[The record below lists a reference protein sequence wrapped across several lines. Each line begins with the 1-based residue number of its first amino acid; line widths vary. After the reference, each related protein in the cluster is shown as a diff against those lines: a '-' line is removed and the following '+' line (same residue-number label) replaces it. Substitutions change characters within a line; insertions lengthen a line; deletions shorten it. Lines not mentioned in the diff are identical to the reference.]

1 MIVAIS
7 MPSSSTAN
15 GIDFVRAKM
24 FIEGLLEERLEIE
37 EKKKQFSVILSAN
50 NEMKKTNFTLKL
62 NIFFFIF
69 IDFITQLY
77 NKKEW
82 SGNNSEFETEMISKF
97 AFRILFLMVIGL
109 FKCILLTLVMTQL
122 FTKKVQNGSL

>member
-1 MIVAIS
+1 M
-7 MPSSSTAN
+7 
-15 GIDFVRAKM
+15 RAKM
-24 FIEGLLEERLEIE
+24 FIKGLLGARLHIE
-37 EKKKQFSVILSAN
+37 EKKKQFSVILPAN

-77 NKKEW
+77 NKREW
-82 SGNNSEFETEMISKF
+82 SGNNSEFETEMIFKF
-97 AFRILFLMVIGL
+97 AFKILFLMVIGL
-109 FKCILLTLVMTQL
+109 FKCILLTLASTQL

>member
-1 MIVAIS
+1 

-15 GIDFVRAKM
+15 GIDLVGAKM

-77 NKKEW
+77 SKREW
-82 SGNNSEFETEMISKF
+82 SGTNSEFETEMIFKF
-97 AFRILFLMVIGL
+97 AFKILFLMVIGL
-109 FKCILLTLVMTQL
+109 FKCILLTLVSTQL

>member
-15 GIDFVRAKM
+15 GIDFVRANM
-24 FIEGLLEERLEIE
+24 FIEGLLEVRLEIE
-37 EKKKQFSVILSAN
+37 EKKKQFSVILPAN
-50 NEMKKTNFTLKL
+50 NEMKRTNFTLKL